1 MNKIFAT
8 KITRRL
14 LSIVTVIATTAC
26 GGGGDSLA
34 GGVNGSGLTDGSGGG
49 EVTGFGSVI
58 FSDSTFETTADTQF
72 TIDDVPV
79 LESSLREGMIATFEI
94 SDSNA
99 NLTSGNAQRIDAST
113 ILKGAVTGVN
123 PLEVLGQSIV
133 VTGDTLLEDV
143 PGNDVANLLTSDL
156 VEIYGLASMD
166 NIIQATRI
174 ERKTLSGLVDWKLS
188 GTVTNLAPSTL
199 NIGAQV
205 VNINGV
211 AIDNCVGGVGIG
223 DFVEVKADPN
233 PGFVNGNTL
242 NMVTKVECVSNAIP
256 IPSNPSGTVIRA
268 EFEGVVSD
276 FTGGADIDF
285 MLGNQLVVFN
295 NATEF
300 RGGTLDDLVNGTR
313 VEAEGSF
320 NTSTGLLNADEIKFR
335 QTRVR
340 IEAGV
345 NPIDITVG
353 QSLEILGITVLATAA
368 TEDDDA
374 ILSAGLGGARQVE
387 VRGFVD
393 SNGDVI
399 AEEVRDR
406 GSVDNSDVRLRGPI
420 DTISNPMF
428 SILGVPVD
436 STGAAAYLDLQG
448 SPLANIAAFFGL
460 LSDGV
465 IVEVEDAQLN
475 AGPSLS
481 MDGDSTVELED

>member
-1 MNKIFAT
+1 M
-8 KITRRL
+8 
-14 LSIVTVIATTAC
+14 LS
-26 GGGGDSLA
+26 
-34 GGVNGSGLTDGSGGG
+34 
-49 EVTGFGSVI
+49 
-58 FSDSTFETTADTQF
+58 
-72 TIDDVPV
+72 
-79 LESSLREGMIATFEI
+79 
-94 SDSNA
+94 
-99 NLTSGNAQRIDAST
+99 
-113 ILKGAVTGVN
+113 
-123 PLEVLGQSIV
+123 
-133 VTGDTLLEDV
+133 
-143 PGNDVANLLTSDL
+143 
-156 VEIYGLASMD
+156 
-166 NIIQATRI
+166 
-174 ERKTLSGLVDWKLS
+174 
-188 GTVTNLAPSTL
+188 
-199 NIGAQV
+199 
-205 VNINGV
+205 
-211 AIDNCVGGVGIG
+211 
-223 DFVEVKADPN
+223 
-233 PGFVNGNTL
+233 
-242 NMVTKVECVSNAIP
+242 
-256 IPSNPSGTVIRA
+256 
-268 EFEGVVSD
+268 
-276 FTGGADIDF
+276 
-285 MLGNQLVVFN
+285 
-295 NATEF
+295 
-300 RGGTLDDLVNGTR
+300 
-313 VEAEGSF
+313 
-320 NTSTGLLNADEIKFR
+320 ADEIKFR

-393 SNGDVI
+393 GNGDVI